1 MPVHGESLGFL
12 KPLGGGDPVE
22 LVKEELVIGRRPSCD
37 VFLDFENLSGKH
49 CNLRM
54 INGIWHVKD
63 LGSTNGT
70 TVNGTKISTEQS
82 LMPDDELGLAG
93 HFFTIDYEP
102 SGPATLLHGSDAF
115 DEEVVETRKKHSL
128 MELAGMDSEDRPK
141 RVRATKPPARIE
153 RLSADEGEFDDA
165 LPENYKPPAPKAE
178 GNDEDFLKLFE
189 G

>member
-1 MPVHGESLGFL
+1 MLPYGESFGFL
-12 KPLGGGDPVE
+12 KPLGGGDPVN
-22 LVKEELVIGRRPSCD
+22 LDKEELIVGRRPSCNIC
-37 VFLDFENLSGKH
+37 LDFENLSGKH
-49 CNLRM
+49 CNLRL

-70 TVNGTKISTEQS
+70 TVNGVKISTEQS
-82 LMPDDELGLAG
+82 LMPDDELGIAG

-102 SGPATLLHGSDAF
+102 SGPATLLAGGAAF

-128 MELAGMDSEDRPK
+128 MELAGMDDGAKPK
-141 RVRATKPPARIE
+141 PKRATKPPAKIE
-153 RLSADEGEFDDA
+153 RLSTEEADFDDA
-165 LPENYKPPAPKAE
+165 LPEDYKRPVPKVE